1 MRGARAARTGE
12 QSIGTLCFSLT
23 VDSIP
28 QKPICDTVL
37 SECESTRPL
46 IHGRKPVPGANS
58 HQDLLSVNILN
69 EHFPSALLMG
79 PRSRIGQSPPSLLGT
94 PNGGWTNQP
103 SRLLVETCSIAPS
116 PSNCIP
122 LIHMPHI
129 PILMY
134 RIRAFRVSVRD
145 YATPLKRGGV
155 HLN

>member
-1 MRGARAARTGE
+1 MCGVRAAWTGE

-28 QKPICDTVL
+28 EKTVCDAVL

-46 IHGRKPVPGANS
+46 IHGCKSVPGANS
-58 HQDLLSVNILN
+58 HQDLLSVNMLN
-69 EHFPSALLMG
+69 GRFPSALLMG
-79 PRSRIGQSPPSLLGT
+79 PRCRIGQSPPSLLGT
-94 PNGGWTNQP
+94 PNSGWTKQP

-116 PSNCIP
+116 PSSCIA

-134 RIRAFRVSVRD
+134 RIRAFRASVRD
-145 YATPLKRGGV
+145 YAMPLKRGGLR
-155 HLN
+155 LN